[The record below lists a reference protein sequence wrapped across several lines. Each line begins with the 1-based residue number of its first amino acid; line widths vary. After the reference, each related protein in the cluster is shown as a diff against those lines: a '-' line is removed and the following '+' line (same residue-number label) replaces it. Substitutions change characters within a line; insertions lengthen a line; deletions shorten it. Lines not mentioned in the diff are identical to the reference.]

1 MREVLLMTKLI
12 PLTSTVLLFSTLFI
26 ASFMVGCSSDNSSA
40 DSSTPGDSDESAE
53 APTRTQF
60 LYTQTNDAR
69 GNHAVGFSVSEDGS
83 LVELGAYATGSVGD
97 ADEGDFDSQSSVRIY
112 ENFLIVANPGDAIG
126 ESGIAD
132 GNSAISVFAI
142 NEDGSLERVDQD
154 PETNG
159 TQNADSQGTR
169 AVSVDFYSEGNMTW
183 VAVANQGTNRV
194 CVSPEVNGSLAT
206 CSDQFGNAL
215 GDLLVDESPAAD
227 IQLFTLSENG
237 ILTHQRELATFAA
250 NRGGPSQVAFSPDG
264 SKLSATLLGI
274 PHLSFPAD
282 PANQQPS
289 RTYLWDFDEAAGTV
303 SNERFFEHPG
313 IAASIG
319 FGWSP
324 NSDFVYVSSATLYAG
339 ALEANVVALDSDN
352 TESVFTSDGN
362 SLWSGAGAVPTT
374 VRPAACWVW
383 VNEAADRVY
392 TVGFLTNT
400 ISTFEANGTDMTHLQ
415 TVYRQ
420 DIDLEDAKDIVFS
433 ADGRYAYVLGA
444 FFSHT
449 ISIFD
454 VETDGTLSERST
466 SPLAISASRVNG
478 VPLDPDLIAYQ
489 GLDAYPSVY
498 VGY

>member
-1 MREVLLMTKLI
+1 MYFSSLFTPLSWSLVAALL
-12 PLTSTVLLFSTLFI
+12 I
-26 ASFMVGCSSDNSSA
+26 AGCSSSNSPSEPQDPSDN
-40 DSSTPGDSDESAE
+40 DETTEEPA
-53 APTRTQF
+53 RTKF

-69 GNHAVGFSVSEDGS
+69 GNQVIGFSVTDNGD
-83 LVELGAYATGSVGD
+83 LVEMGAYETGSVGD
-97 ADEGDFDSQSSVRIY
+97 ADEGDFDSQSSVRVY
-112 ENFLIVANPGDAIG
+112 EDFLLVANPGDTSG
-126 ESGIAD
+126 ESGITD
-132 GNSAISVFAI
+132 GNSAITVFSI
-142 NEDGSLERVDQD
+142 SDNGSLQRVDQNAEID
-154 PETNG
+154 G
-159 TQNADSQGTR
+159 LQNADSHGVR
-169 AVSVDFYSEGNMTW
+169 PVSVDFYSEGDVTW

-194 CVSPEVNGSLAT
+194 CVSPEANGTLGT
-206 CSDQFGNAL
+206 CSDQFGNTL
-215 GDLLVDESPAAD
+215 GDLLTDESPAAD
-227 IQLFTLSENG
+227 IQLFSLSESG
-237 ILTHQRELATFAA
+237 VLSHESEIATFAA

-264 SKLSATLLGI
+264 TRLSATLLGI

-289 RTYLWDFDEAAGTV
+289 RTYLWDFEGSAGTV

-313 IAASIG
+313 IAGSIG

-324 NSDFVYVSSATLYAG
+324 NSDFLYVSSATLDAG
-339 ALEANVVALDSDN
+339 ALEANVVALDSSD
-352 TESVFTSDGN
+352 TDSVFTSDGN
-362 SLWSGAGAVPTT
+362 SLWSGSGAVPTE

-400 ISTFEANGTDMTHLQ
+400 ISTFETNGADMTHLQ

-420 DIDLEDAKDIVFS
+420 GIDLEDAKDLVFS
-433 ADGRYAYVLGA
+433 ADGKYAYVMGA

-454 VETDGTLSERST
+454 VNADGTLAERTT
-466 SPLAISASRVNG
+466 SPLAISASRING
-478 VPLDPDLIAYQ
+478 APLDPSLVAYQ